1 MPKKYCPPN
10 TFCLDEDY
18 ILKVFIILGLVIFII
33 YHLNKNNENENDEND
48 LPLVINNDKKKDR
61 IIINNIIDDDEKN
74 LLEPPGRKYFSSG
87 VPINIR
93 TRGKPNN
100 YSQVGILTSQNN
112 PDKILP
118 LFGRQTY
125 RGSNLWNYY
134 SATDS
139 HLATKIPI
147 QTNKN
152 CIDTHG
158 CSEINNGDTI
168 NLSNTSENFNVQLYP
183 YNELQYIPYV

>member
-10 TFCLDEDY
+10 TFCLDDDY
-18 ILKVFIILGLVIFII
+18 IFKVIIIIALIIFII
-33 YHLNKNNENENDEND
+33 YYFNKNKENESS
-48 LPLVINNDKKKDR
+48 LIINNDKEKDK
-61 IIINNIIDDDEKN
+61 IIINNIIDDDNKN
-74 LLEPPGRKYFSSG
+74 LLNPPGRKYYSSG

-93 TRGKPNN
+93 TRGEPAN
-100 YSQVGILTSQNN
+100 YSQVGILTSETN

-125 RGSNLWNYY
+125 KGSRLWNYY

-158 CSEINNGDTI
+158 CSEINSGDSI
-168 NLSNTSENFNVQLYP
+168 NLSNSSENYNVELYP